1 LSCEIAQCTTGASP
15 PERVAIRSLGVDLP
29 ALTAYLSLGAVA
41 GLLAGLFGLGGG
53 IVIVPALFFL
63 YLQRGFPAE
72 LCMHLAVGS
81 SLATVVFTSITSAM
95 AHHRHGAVRWPVVR
109 RLSPGIVAGA
119 ALGAVLA
126 EHAPGRFLRVFFGL
140 FELLVAVQ
148 LALAPRP
155 DAHRDL
161 PGTGGMWLVGTGIGA
176 LSTLLGIGGGTLTVP
191 LLVYCNVPIH
201 QAVGTSAACGLPIA
215 LAGAI
220 GFAVAG
226 WGEAGLPAGSSGYLY
241 WPAVAAVMAGSAF
254 LAPLGARLA
263 HALPVATLRRLFA
276 AVVALIGVRMLV

>member
-1 LSCEIAQCTTGASP
+1 M
-15 PERVAIRSLGVDLP
+15 DLP

-63 YLQRGFPAE
+63 YLRQGFPAE

-81 SLATVVFTSITSAM
+81 SLATVVFTSLTSAM

-126 EHAPGRFLRVFFGL
+126 EYAPGRFLRVFFGL
-140 FELLVAVQ
+140 FELLVAAQ

-155 DAHRDL
+155 DLHREL
-161 PGTGGMWLVGTGIGA
+161 PGAGGMWLVGTGIGA

-201 QAVGTSAACGLPIA
+201 QAVGTSAACGLPISF
-215 LAGAI
+215 AGAI

-241 WPAVAAVMAGSAF
+241 WPAVMAVVAGSAF

-263 HALPVATLRRLFA
+263 HALPVATLRRGFA
-276 AVVALIGVRMLV
+276 AVVAFIGVRMLV

>member
-1 LSCEIAQCTTGASP
+1 M
-15 PERVAIRSLGVDLP
+15 DLP

-95 AHHRHGAVRWPVVR
+95 AHHCHGAVRWPVVR

-126 EHAPGRFLRVFFGL
+126 EHSPGRFLRVFFGL
-140 FELLVAVQ
+140 FELLVAAQ

-155 DAHRDL
+155 DAHRNL
-161 PGTGGMWLVGTGIGA
+161 PGSGGMWLVGTGIGA

-191 LLVYCNVPIH
+191 LLVYCNVPLH

-241 WPAVAAVMAGSAF
+241 WPAVTALMAGSAF

-263 HALPVATLRRLFA
+263 HALPVTTLRRGFA

>member
-1 LSCEIAQCTTGASP
+1 
-15 PERVAIRSLGVDLP
+15 
-29 ALTAYLSLGAVA
+29 
-41 GLLAGLFGLGGG
+41 
-53 IVIVPALFFL
+53 
-63 YLQRGFPAE
+63 
-72 LCMHLAVGS
+72 M
-81 SLATVVFTSITSAM
+81 VFTSITSAM

-126 EHAPGRFLRVFFGL
+126 EHVSGGFLRVFFGL
-140 FELLVAVQ
+140 FELLVAAQ

-241 WPAVAAVMAGSAF
+241 CPAVAAVVARARFSPPSARASPMPCRSRPCAGGSRRWSRSS
-254 LAPLGARLA
+254 GSGCWCSG
-263 HALPVATLRRLFA
+263 LRTQA
-276 AVVALIGVRMLV
+276 

>member
-1 LSCEIAQCTTGASP
+1 M
-15 PERVAIRSLGVDLP
+15 
-29 ALTAYLSLGAVA
+29 
-41 GLLAGLFGLGGG
+41 
-53 IVIVPALFFL
+53 IVPALFFL
-63 YLQRGFPAE
+63 YLRRGFSAA

-81 SLATVVFTSITSAM
+81 SLATVVFISITSAM
-95 AHHRHGAVRWPVVR
+95 AHHRHRAVRWPVVR

-140 FELLVAVQ
+140 FELLVAAQ
-148 LALAPRP
+148 LTLAPRP

-161 PGTGGMWLVGTGIGA
+161 PGSGGMWLVGTGIGA

-191 LLVYCNVPIH
+191 LLIYCNVPIH

-220 GFAVAG
+220 GFAVAAG
-226 WGEAGLPAGSSGYLY
+226 TKPGCRPGAAATSTGPPRRPSWPEARSS
-241 WPAVAAVMAGSAF
+241 PPS
-254 LAPLGARLA
+254 GARLA